1 MRLPLACPWGC
12 TRERDHLNGEKMTEH
27 DESQPMKIVA
37 LIEDIFERRGADSYL
52 GEDVTMSQHMLQAAQ
67 LAEEANASDEIV
79 VAALLHD
86 IGHYTNEFP
95 EDAMEQGVNNFHD
108 EAGAAIM
115 QSHFPDTVI
124 NCIRYHVDAKRYL
137 CATDPAYY
145 DDLSDA
151 SKQSLAVQGG
161 PMSATEVADF
171 EKMPDVN
178 DIVQVRRWD
187 DLAKDT
193 ERTTP
198 PFAYYKPR
206 LERVV
211 LQRS

>member
-1 MRLPLACPWGC
+1 M
-12 TRERDHLNGEKMTEH
+12 N
-27 DESQPMKIVA
+27 IVA

-67 LAEEANASDEIV
+67 LAEEAHASDEII

-95 EDAMEQGVNNFHD
+95 EDALEQGVNNFHD
-108 EAGAAIM
+108 EAGAAVM
-115 QSHFPDTVI
+115 QSHFPDSII

-137 CATDPAYY
+137 CATDAAYY
-145 DDLSDA
+145 DGLSDA
-151 SKQSLAVQGG
+151 SKQSLALQGG
-161 PMSATEVADF
+161 PMSADERTAF
-171 EKMPDVN
+171 ESLPDLAE
-178 DIVQVRRWD
+178 IVQVRRWD

-193 ERTTP
+193 KRTTP
-198 PFAYYKPR
+198 PFAHYKLH

-211 LQRS
+211 SRMG